1 MATCPN
7 TFPPDVLE
15 ELESGTLSEDH
26 AQTIYPLGEGSVVF
40 GLLLRAE
47 RIAEQETGLAIQP
60 HEKHSI
66 PSNMKLS
73 SPELSSESL

>member
-1 MATCPN
+1 MSLGFAN
-7 TFPPDVLE
+7 MNK
-15 ELESGTLSEDH
+15 SRALSKEH
-26 AQTIYPLGEGSVVF
+26 AQRIYPLGEGAAVF
-40 GLLLRAE
+40 ALLLRAE

>member
-1 MATCPN
+1 
-7 TFPPDVLE
+7 V
-15 ELESGTLSEDH
+15 SLSFANMNKSRALSKEH
-26 AQTIYPLGEGSVVF
+26 AQRIYPLGEGAAVF
-40 GLLLRAE
+40 ALLLRAE